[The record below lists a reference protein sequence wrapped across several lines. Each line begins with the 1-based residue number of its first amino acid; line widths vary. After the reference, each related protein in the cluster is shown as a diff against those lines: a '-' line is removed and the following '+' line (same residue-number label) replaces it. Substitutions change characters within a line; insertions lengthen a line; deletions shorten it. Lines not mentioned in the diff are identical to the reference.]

1 VGIDGRTRGIEPAAA
16 RRGGGRGQG
25 AIMDWNYLF
34 TSFDGRISRQPFWI
48 GTLTLWVASIA
59 LSILAGI
66 IVGPTSMAMTFIQVV
81 IGLAFL
87 VPSLAVT
94 VKRYHDRDKS
104 GWWILILFIPLVG
117 FIWFLIELGCLPGT
131 PGPNRFG
138 PDPLGTTAL
147 PGRA

>member
-1 VGIDGRTRGIEPAAA
+1 
-16 RRGGGRGQG
+16 
-25 AIMDWNYLF
+25 
-34 TSFDGRISRQPFWI
+34 
-48 GTLTLWVASIA
+48 
-59 LSILAGI
+59 
-66 IVGPTSMAMTFIQVV
+66 
-81 IGLAFL
+81 
-87 VPSLAVT
+87 